1 MYKVYDH
8 PNYGGGASGHRSG
21 GTSTHAVLVCGKTE
35 GQHYGWTTGCGLSDG
50 QIVGAHIVYDAD
62 AVSEAAATYRKEA
75 VEQNSLMMAELKE
88 MLAELEEKNSVS
100 SANGQEA
107 EPESMTEAEEE
118 PETETMTKEEPE
130 SETEAEPETGEESEA
145 GTEASTEPESGTAE
159 EPEDPVQ
166 ENGTETEGT
175 QGGETE
181 TAGEEESETENQ
193 TDPETESGQKT
204 ENEAVEENS
213 AETETATEAEETD
226 EQKTEESRA
235 EQEASADPAAQ
246 QPEKADTAVM
256 EAGNVPAESEKPA
269 GTGISEVQETKSVKD
284 SADRETEKSALR
296 AAKQ

>member
-1 MYKVYDH
+1 MEDVHHHNAGCYQLCTYSWTGCEGSNGWTDGDGISHCNYRETHSICNGGQTMYKVYDH

-62 AVSEAAATYRKEA
+62 AVSEAAATYRKES

-130 SETEAEPETGEESEA
+130 SETEAEPETGEESF
-145 GTEASTEPESGTAE
+145 
-159 EPEDPVQ
+159 
-166 ENGTETEGT
+166 
-175 QGGETE
+175 
-181 TAGEEESETENQ
+181 
-193 TDPETESGQKT
+193 
-204 ENEAVEENS
+204 
-213 AETETATEAEETD
+213 
-226 EQKTEESRA
+226 
-235 EQEASADPAAQ
+235 
-246 QPEKADTAVM
+246 
-256 EAGNVPAESEKPA
+256 
-269 GTGISEVQETKSVKD
+269 
-284 SADRETEKSALR
+284 
-296 AAKQ
+296 